1 MSRVAGCIA
10 VATALVL
17 TGARHATAQSLGT
30 FTWQLQPFCNRVT
43 VQVTQSGGVYTLDGY
58 DDQCGAPQRAPLVGL
73 AAPNPDGSIG
83 LGFHIA
89 TSPGGK
95 TVSVESRISLAS
107 IGGPWTD
114 SAGNTGTLV
123 LNGAAAGSARPA
135 PATGAAPGSVTAVS
149 LAPGA
154 VGSAAIADGTVG
166 AADVDSSQVQLRL
179 SGACPTGQFM
189 VGSALSG
196 TVTCSDGAASGS
208 NTSTALGTNALA
220 NGASGARSTAI
231 GANALSVNGSG
242 IGNTAIGIDALRN
255 NTTASSNVAVGD
267 QAMTDNISGGAHVA
281 VGSRALWRNVDGIR
295 SVALGNGA
303 LQNNVSGN
311 YNVAVG
317 ASALLTNSNSDHS
330 VAVGESA
337 LYNSF
342 NGNNTA
348 VGYRALYATTG
359 SNNTALGYLAGSA
372 VGIGLNNVHIANSGL
387 IGDFGVM
394 RLGTAGSQTTTYVSG
409 VRGVTVPTGIP
420 VIVGSDGQLGT
431 TTSSRRFKQDI
442 ADMGDFSA
450 RLAALRPV
458 TFRYTQPAA
467 DGTRPLDMGLIA
479 EEVAEVFPEL
489 AVRGHDGEIETVA
502 YHKLPALLLNELQ
515 KQQRLIEALL
525 QRVSVLEATRD
536 RQ

>member
-1 MSRVAGCIA
+1 MAGF
-10 VATALVL
+10 VLVL
-17 TGARHATAQSLGT
+17 TASASAQPLGS

-43 VQVTQSGGVYTLDGY
+43 VSVTQNGGIYTLDGF
-58 DDQCGAPQRAPLVGL
+58 DDQCGAPQRAPLVGM
-73 AAPNPDGSIG
+73 ATPNPDGSIG

-89 TSPGGK
+89 TVPGGRAV
-95 TVSVESRISLAS
+95 TVEARISLATV
-107 IGGPWTD
+107 GGPWTD
-114 SAGNTGTLV
+114 GAGNTGTLV

-135 PATGAAPGSVTAVS
+135 PATGVAPGSVTAVS

-154 VGSAAIADGTVG
+154 VGSAALADGTVG
-166 AADVDSSQVQLRL
+166 AADVDSTQVQLRL
-179 SGACPTGQFM
+179 SGACPIGQFM
-189 VGSALSG
+189 VGSAVSG

-220 NGASGARSTAI
+220 NGASGGRSTAI
-231 GANALSVNGSG
+231 GANALSVNGSSG
-242 IGNTAIGIDALRN
+242 IGNTAIGIDAMRN
-255 NTTASSNVAVGD
+255 NTTGASNVAVGD
-267 QAMTDNISGGAHVA
+267 QAMTDNIGGGAHVA

-295 SVALGNGA
+295 SVALGNAA
-303 LQNNVSGN
+303 LQNNISGS

-317 ASALLTNSNSDHS
+317 ASALTTNSNSDYS

-337 LYNSF
+337 LYSSF

-359 SNNTALGYLAGSA
+359 SNNTALGHLAGSA
-372 VGIGLNNVHIANSGL
+372 VGIGLNNVHIANTGL
-387 IGDFGVM
+387 VGDFGVM

-420 VIVGSDGQLGT
+420 VIIGTDGQLGT

-442 ADMGDFSA
+442 ADMNDFSA

-467 DGTRPLDMGLIA
+467 DGSQPLDYGLIA

-489 AVRGHDGEIETVA
+489 AVRSADGQIETVA
-502 YHKLPALLLNELQ
+502 YHKLPALLLNEVQ
-515 KQQRLIEALL
+515 KQQRLIDTLL
-525 QRVSVLEATRD
+525 QRVQSLETARD
-536 RQ
+536 RR

>member
-1 MSRVAGCIA
+1 MRAASLLV
-10 VATALVL
+10 ALVL
-17 TGARHATAQSLGT
+17 GAAMPASAQSLGT

-43 VQVTQSGGVYTLDGY
+43 VSVTQNGGIYTLDGY

-73 AAPNPDGSIG
+73 AMPNPDGTIG

-89 TSPGGK
+89 TAPGGK
-95 TVSVESRISLAS
+95 AVSVESRISLAT

-114 SAGNTGTLV
+114 GAGNTGTLV
-123 LNGAAAGSARPA
+123 LNGAAAGSPRPA
-135 PATGAAPGSVTAVS
+135 PPAGGVTVNSVTSTSIVDGSVTA
-149 LAPGA
+149 
-154 VGSAAIADGTVG
+154 
-166 AADVDSSQVQLRL
+166 ADVDNAQVQLRL

-189 VGSALSG
+189 VGSAVSG

-220 NGASGARSTAI
+220 NGASGGRSTAI
-231 GANALSVNGSG
+231 GANALSLNGSGG
-242 IGNTAIGIDALRN
+242 IGNTALGIDAMRN
-255 NTTASSNVAVGD
+255 NTTGASNVAVGD

-281 VGSRALWRNVDGIR
+281 VGGRALWHNVDGIR
-295 SVALGNGA
+295 SVAIGNAA

-311 YNVAVG
+311 YNVAIG
-317 ASALLTNSNSDHS
+317 ASALTTNSNSDHS
-330 VAVGESA
+330 VAIGESA

-348 VGYRALYATTG
+348 VGYRALYATSG

-372 VGIGLNNVHIANSGL
+372 VGIGLNNVHIANTGL

-409 VRGVTVPTGIP
+409 VRGVTVATGIP
-420 VIVGSDGQLGT
+420 VIIGTDGQLGT

-442 ADMGDFSA
+442 ADMSDFSA

-467 DGTRPLDMGLIA
+467 DGSRPLDFGLIA

-489 AVRGHDGEIETVA
+489 AVRSADGQIETVA

-515 KQQRLIEALL
+515 KQQRLIDTLL
-525 QRVSVLEATRD
+525 QRVQLLETARD